1 MVAERRALGAAAI
14 VAVIVVY
21 LLRRGAAAEPEAAG
35 KPSCRS
41 KNGTLSLEQ
50 LMATQQL
57 DAIAMLV
64 T

>member
-1 MVAERRALGAAAI
+1 

-21 LLRRGAAAEPEAAG
+21 LLRRGAAAAEPEAAG

-41 KNGTLSLEQ
+41 KHGTVSLEHF
-50 LMATQQL
+50 MAIPQL
-57 DAIAMLV
+57 DAIAAIV